1 LLLTPIETLNGIGE
15 KKKQLLNRLGL
26 KTYEDVLT
34 HYPFRYVDRRK
45 VLSVSVVKDQE
56 QAVIRAKVAKVQIKK
71 FKKEMMILEVSDHF
85 ATGEILF
92 FSPKY
97 LKNTFEVGKTYL
109 FFGKI
114 EKRGILFK
122 MIQPEYAKEGDP
134 SFLGIIP
141 VYDLT
146 LGISNKDMINIHR
159 QVLTRLK
166 SSYIENLPTSIVQ
179 MAKLCSRQE
188 AFENIHFPKS
198 AEHYKI
204 AKKRIVFEELF
215 LLQLKLILLKKNYHR
230 PSGVKFKE
238 KQALTNW
245 IEHLPFRMTDAQTK
259 AFDEIKRDMSSDY
272 AMNRLVQ
279 GDVGSG
285 KTIIAFASI
294 YLSVLNGK
302 QAILMAPTA
311 LLAEQHYE
319 SFKNAFG
326 DEVSV
331 CLLTSDVK
339 ASEKKQIKEAL
350 AEGSVQVAI
359 GTHALIQEDVSFD
372 ALGVVIT
379 DEQHRFGIRQR
390 IMANQKGSQPHA
402 LIMSAT
408 PIPRTLS
415 LILYGD
421 MDVSVIDEMPE
432 GRKIIK
438 THFVGKDKHEQMYE
452 FINEKLAEG
461 RQVYVVCPLVETSE
475 TMDLTS
481 ATEHYQEMA
490 DRFDRYNVGLV
501 HGKMKAQEKDDA
513 MKRFKSGEVNI
524 LVSTTVIEVGINVP
538 NATAMIIMDS
548 ERFGLSQLHQLRG
561 RVGRGD
567 QQSYCFLL
575 SEKLS
580 KTAKERIQTLV
591 NSNSGFDIAEKD
603 LELRGPG
610 EVFGL
615 RQHGLPELKLASIVN
630 DKNTLIEVQKYV
642 KMIIGEFQMNN
653 VEMVEYIRLLSKKM
667 DSWFTL

>member
-1 LLLTPIETLNGIGE
+1 MLQTPIETLNGIGE
-15 KKKQLLNRLGL
+15 KKKQLLNKLGI

-34 HYPFRYVDRRK
+34 NYPFRYVDRRK
-45 VLSVSVVKDQE
+45 VLSVSVAKDQE
-56 QAVIRAKVAKVQIKK
+56 QVVIRAKVAKIQMKK
-71 FKKEMMILEVSDHF
+71 FKKEMMILEVVDHF
-85 ATGEILF
+85 ASGEILF

-114 EKRGILFK
+114 EKRSVLFK
-122 MIQPEYAKEGDP
+122 MIQPEYAKDGDS

-146 LGISNKDMINIHR
+146 LGLSNKDMINIHR
-159 QVLTRLK
+159 QVLVRAQ
-166 SSYIENLPTSIVQ
+166 SSYTENLPTSIVR
-179 MAKLCSRQE
+179 MAKICSRQE

-198 AEHYKI
+198 AELYKI

-215 LLQLKLILLKKNYHR
+215 LLQLKLILLKNNYHK
-230 PSGVKFKE
+230 PSGVQFKE
-238 KQALTNW
+238 KQAINQW
-245 IEHLPFRMTDAQTK
+245 IEHLPFKMTNAQIK
-259 AFDEIKRDMSSDY
+259 AFEDIKKDMCGKY

-285 KTIIAFASI
+285 KTILAFAAM
-294 YLSVLNGK
+294 YLAVLNGK

-319 SFKNAFG
+319 SFINTFG
-326 DEVSV
+326 DEISV
-331 CLLTSDVK
+331 CLLTSDIK
-339 ASEKKQIKEAL
+339 TSEKKQIKEEL
-350 AEGSVQVAI
+350 AEGNVQVAI
-359 GTHALIQEDVSFD
+359 GTHALIQDDVSFYE
-372 ALGVVIT
+372 LGLVVT

-390 IMANQKGSQPHA
+390 IMANQKGTQPHA

-421 MDVSVIDEMPE
+421 MDVSVVDEMPE
-432 GRKIIK
+432 GRKVIK
-438 THFVGKDKHEQMYE
+438 THFVGKDKLEQMYA
-452 FINEKLAEG
+452 FIDEKLLEG
-461 RQVYVVCPLVETSE
+461 RQVYVVCPLIENSE
-475 TMDLTS
+475 TLDLTS
-481 ATEHYQEMA
+481 ATEHYQEMTN
-490 DRFDRYNVGLV
+490 RFAQYAVGLV
-501 HGKMKAQEKDDA
+501 HGKMKVQEKDDV
-513 MKRFKSGEVNI
+513 MKRFKNNEIHI

-538 NATAMIIMDS
+538 NATVMIIMDS

-630 DKNTLIEVQKYV
+630 DKSTLIEVQKYV
-642 KMIIGEFQMNN
+642 KMIVGEFQMNN
-653 VEMVEYIRLLSKKM
+653 VEMVEYIGVLSQKM
-667 DSWFTL
+667 NSWFTL

>member
-1 LLLTPIETLNGIGE
+1 MLQTPIETLNGIGE
-15 KKKQLLNRLGL
+15 KKKLLLNRLSL

-34 HYPFRYVDRRK
+34 TYPFRYVDRRK
-45 VLSVSVVKDQE
+45 VLSASVVKDQE
-56 QAVIRAKVAKVQIKK
+56 QVVIRAKVARIQTKK
-71 FKKEMMILEVSDHF
+71 FKKEMMILEVVDHF
-85 ATGEILF
+85 ASGEILF
-92 FSPKY
+92 FSPQY
-97 LKNTFEVGKTYL
+97 LKNTFEVGKIYL

-122 MIQPEYAKEGDP
+122 MIQPEYAKDGDP

-159 QVLTRLK
+159 QVLARMQ
-166 SSYIENLPTSIVQ
+166 SSYDENLPPSIVQ

-204 AKKRIVFEELF
+204 AKRRIVFEELF
-215 LLQLKLILLKKNYHR
+215 LLQLKLILLKKNYHKS
-230 PSGVKFKE
+230 SGVQFKE
-238 KQALTNW
+238 KQALTTW
-245 IEHLPFRMTDAQTK
+245 IDHLPFKMTGAQIK
-259 AFDEIKRDMSSDY
+259 AIDDIKKDMCSKY

-285 KTIIAFASI
+285 KTILAFAAI
-294 YLSVLNGK
+294 YLAILNGK

-326 DEVSV
+326 DEIDV

-339 ASEKKQIKEAL
+339 SSDKRQIKEAL
-350 AEGSVQVAI
+350 ALGNVQVAI

-372 ALGVVIT
+372 DLGLVIT

-390 IMANQKGSQPHA
+390 IMANLKGAQPHA

-421 MDVSVIDEMPE
+421 MDVSVVDEMPE

-438 THFVGKDKHEQMYE
+438 THFVGKNKLEQMYS
-452 FINEKLAEG
+452 FIDEKLADG
-461 RQVYVVCPLVETSE
+461 RQVYVVCPLVEISE

-490 DRFDRYNVGLV
+490 DRFDHYEVGLV
-501 HGKMKAQEKDDA
+501 HGKMKAQEKDEV
-513 MKRFKSGEVNI
+513 MKRFKKNEVHI

-538 NATAMIIMDS
+538 NATVMIIMDS

-567 QQSYCFLL
+567 HQSYCFLM

-580 KTAKERIQTLV
+580 KTSKERIQTLV
-591 NSNSGFDIAEKD
+591 NKNSGFDIAEKD

-615 RQHGLPELKLASIVN
+615 RQHGLPELKLASIVG

-642 KMIIGEFQMNN
+642 KMIIGEFQMSN
-653 VEMVEYIRLLSKKM
+653 VEMVEYINSLSQKM

>member
-1 LLLTPIETLNGIGE
+1 MLLTPIETLNGIGE
-15 KKKQLLNRLGL
+15 KKKQLLNKLGL
-26 KTYEDVLT
+26 KTYEDVLMN
-34 HYPFRYVDRRK
+34 YPFRYVDRRK

-56 QAVIRAKVAKVQIKK
+56 QAVIRAKVVRIQIKK

-97 LKNTFEVGKTYL
+97 LKDTFEVGKTYL

-122 MIQPEYAKEGDP
+122 MIQPEYAKDGDP

-159 QVLTRLK
+159 QVIARVQSFYT
-166 SSYIENLPTSIVQ
+166 ENLPVSIVH

-204 AKKRIVFEELF
+204 AKRRIVFEELF

-238 KQALTNW
+238 KQAMTNW
-245 IEHLPFRMTDAQTK
+245 IDHLPFKMTSAQTK
-259 AFDEIKRDMSSDY
+259 AFDEIKKDMCGDY

-294 YLSVLNGK
+294 YLSVLNGR

-311 LLAEQHYE
+311 LLAEQHFE

-331 CLLTSDVK
+331 CLLTSDIK
-339 ASEKKQIKEAL
+339 PSEKKQIKESL
-350 AEGSVQVAI
+350 AEGTVQVAI
-359 GTHALIQEDVSFD
+359 GTHALIQEDVTFD
-372 ALGVVIT
+372 ALGLVIT

-390 IMANQKGSQPHA
+390 ILANQKGLQPHA

-432 GRKIIK
+432 GRKVIK
-438 THFVGKDKHEQMYE
+438 THFVGKDKQEQMYE
-452 FINEKLAEG
+452 FICEKLAEG
-461 RQVYVVCPLVETSE
+461 RQIYVVCPLVETSE
-475 TMDLTS
+475 TLDLTS
-481 ATEHYQEMA
+481 ATEHYQEMV

-501 HGKMKAQEKDDA
+501 HGKMKAQEKDDV
-513 MKRFKSGEVNI
+513 MKRFKSGEAHI

-538 NATAMIIMDS
+538 NATVMIIMDS

-591 NSNSGFDIAEKD
+591 NSNSGFEIAEKD

-630 DKNTLIEVQKYV
+630 DKKTLIEVQKYV